1 MATTHMDEIPFEP
14 AGDRIRRLE
23 ARVHELEAERLQMR
37 SALALARA
45 SEGRIRLIADSI
57 PALVA
62 YFDGERRCRYANRIW
77 QEWFGALPLDAG
89 IEGIPA
95 LTQVA
100 EGMAAALKGEALSF
114 ETDVECADT
123 PRRLALS
130 FVPHRDGAGGILGA
144 FLLGLDETERS
155 RAQAALLDREELL
168 NLAMHGAN
176 DGLWDW
182 NPITKDLYLS
192 ARLLS
197 IIGFD
202 RDTVRTTTHEWLK
215 LVHPDDRAH
224 YEARV
229 TEHLKGLTPHFED
242 TYRVAGPAGSYRWV
256 LARGLALRRAD
267 GMAYRMVG
275 SIADVT
281 EIKRRETALAASEAR
296 FRSLIQAAGTIIL
309 VIGPDGCV
317 QEANRE
323 AVRALMPEKEGET
336 WRPGCAWQ
344 DLIPADGAFA
354 QVMAV
359 ALSGQTIR
367 NAELVWRTA
376 QGEERAVLWNMTALP
391 APGGDG
397 PPAIICAG
405 QDITRRRSAEL
416 ALRGMNDA
424 LEVRVAERTQALI
437 AEIKERERAEAAL
450 LRAKEMAESASRSK
464 SDFLANMSHEL
475 RTPLNAIIGFSSM
488 MEAEMLG
495 PLGLPKYQEY
505 AGVIV
510 TSGEHLLAVINDIL
524 DIAKIE
530 AGKFA
535 INPEPLNVCDA
546 VEGCCVL
553 VRDQTGEGGVEVS
566 FACDGATPVIH
577 ADPVRVKQIVLN
589 LLSNAVKF
597 TPAPGE
603 VHLSVGP
610 DPATGG
616 VVITVADTG
625 IGMSTADLA
634 VALEPFGQA
643 DNRLARR
650 AGGTGLGLPLAR
662 AFTERH
668 GGRLELESR
677 EGAGT
682 TVRVHLPPGGPG
694 V

>member
-1 MATTHMDEIPFEP
+1 MATTHTDDIPCET
-14 AGDRIRRLE
+14 AEDRIRRLE
-23 ARVHELEAERLQMR
+23 ARVRELEAERLTMQ
-37 SALALARA
+37 SSLALARA

-57 PALVA
+57 PALIA

-95 LTQVA
+95 LAQVA
-100 EGMAAALKGEALSF
+100 EGMAAALRGEARSF
-114 ETDVECADT
+114 EADVECADT

-130 FVPHRDGAGGILGA
+130 FAPHRDGAGGILGA

-197 IIGFD
+197 IIGFES
-202 RDTVRTTTHEWLK
+202 DTVRTTTHEWLK
-215 LVHPDDRAH
+215 LVHPDDRGR

-229 TEHLKGLTPHFED
+229 TEHLKGRTPHFED

-296 FRSLIQAAGTIIL
+296 FRSLIQAAGIIIL
-309 VIGPDGCV
+309 VIGPDGRV

-323 AVRALMPEKEGET
+323 AERALLPRGAQ
-336 WRPGCAWQ
+336 WRPGCRWQ
-344 DLIPADGAFA
+344 DLIPADASFTA
-354 QVMAV
+354 VMDF
-359 ALSGQTIR
+359 ALSGRTIR
-367 NAELVWRTA
+367 NAELVWRLPD
-376 QGEERAVLWNMTALP
+376 GEERAVLWNMTALP
-391 APGGDG
+391 APEEDG

-405 QDITRRRSAEL
+405 HDITRRRTAEL
-416 ALRGMNDA
+416 ALREMNDA
-424 LEVRVAERTQALI
+424 LEARVAERTQALM
-437 AEIKERERAEAAL
+437 AEIQERQRAEAAL

-495 PLGLPKYQEY
+495 PLGVAKYREY

-510 TSGEHLLAVINDIL
+510 KSGEHLLAVINDIL
-524 DIAKIE
+524 DIAKVE

-535 INPEPLNVCDA
+535 INPQPLNVCDA
-546 VEGCCVL
+546 AESCFVL
-553 VRDQTGEGGVEVS
+553 IGDRARETGVEVA
-566 FACDGATPVIH
+566 FACEKGTPVIQ

-597 TPAPGE
+597 TPPPGN
-603 VHLSVGP
+603 VRLSVGP
-610 DPATGG
+610 DGDGG
-616 VVITVADTG
+616 VVITVTDTG
-625 IGMSTADLA
+625 IGMSAADLA

-643 DNRLARR
+643 NNHLARR

-662 AFTERH
+662 AFAERH
-668 GGRLELESR
+668 GGRLVLESR
-677 EGAGT
+677 EGVGT
-682 TVRVHLPPGGPG
+682 TARVFLPPGP
-694 V
+694 

>member
-1 MATTHMDEIPFEP
+1 MQVVATTPMNENPYETVD
-14 AGDRIRRLE
+14 DRIRRLE
-23 ARVHELEAERLQMR
+23 GRVRELETERQHMLSSLVM
-37 SALALARA
+37 ARA

-62 YFDGERRCRYANRIW
+62 YFDSERRCRYANRIW
-77 QEWFGALPLDAG
+77 QQWFGALPLDAG

-95 LTQVA
+95 LAHVA
-100 EGMAAALKGEALSF
+100 QGVAAALKGQEWSF
-114 ETDVECADT
+114 EADVECSDT

-130 FVPHRDGAGGILGA
+130 FIPHRDGAGGILGA
-144 FLLGLDETERS
+144 FLLGLDATERT

-202 RDTVRTTTHEWLK
+202 SDTVRTTTHEWLK
-215 LVHPDDRAH
+215 LVHPDDRTR

-242 TYRVAGPAGSYRWV
+242 TYRVAGRSGNYRWV

-296 FRSLIQAAGTIIL
+296 FRSLIQAAGIIIL
-309 VIGPDGCV
+309 VIGPDGRV

-323 AVRALMPEKEGET
+323 AARALLPQGGEI
-336 WRPGCAWQ
+336 RIGCRWQ
-344 DLIPADGAFA
+344 DVVSADDTFV
-354 QVMAV
+354 QMMEI
-359 ALSGQTIR
+359 ALSGRTVR
-367 NAELVWRTA
+367 NTELVWRTA
-376 QGEERAVLWNMTALP
+376 DGEERAVLWNMTPLP
-391 APGGDG
+391 LAGDDG
-397 PPAIICAG
+397 MGAAIICAG
-405 QDITRRRSAEL
+405 QDITRRRAAEL

-424 LEVRVAERTQALI
+424 LEARVAERTRALT
-437 AEIKERERAEAAL
+437 AEIQERERAEAAL
-450 LRAKEMAESASRSK
+450 MHAKDMAESASRSK

-495 PLGLPKYQEY
+495 PLGRPKYREY
-505 AGVIV
+505 AGVIGQ
-510 TSGEHLLAVINDIL
+510 SGEHLLAVINDIL

-530 AGKFA
+530 AGKFD
-535 INPEPLNVCDA
+535 INRQPLNMCEA
-546 VEGCCVL
+546 VESCFVL
-553 VRDQTGEGGVEVS
+553 IRDRAGESGVVVS
-566 FACDGATPVIH
+566 FCCAGNTPVIQ
-577 ADPVRVKQIVLN
+577 ADPVRIKQIVLN

-597 TPAPGE
+597 TPPPGE
-603 VHLSVGP
+603 VSLTVGP
-610 DPATGG
+610 DAATGG
-616 VVITVADTG
+616 VIITVADTG
-625 IGMSTADLA
+625 IGMSEADLA

-643 DNRLARR
+643 NNHLARR

-662 AFTERH
+662 AFVERH
-668 GGRLELESR
+668 GGRLVLESR

-682 TVRVHLPPGGPG
+682 TVRVHLPPGG
-694 V
+694 